1 MGYIIRILN
10 NIMQEILKM
19 EKDMVQVYIFRINF
33 KKLNNNN
40 KKLKSIFMGSFT
52 KELVLVME
60 Y

>member
-10 NIMQEILKM
+10 NIMWEILKM

-40 KKLKSIFMGSFT
+40 KKLKSIFTDSFM

>member
-1 MGYIIRILN
+1 
-10 NIMQEILKM
+10 M
-19 EKDMVQVYIFRINF
+19 EKDMVQVYIFQINF

-40 KKLKSIFMGSFT
+40 KKLKSIFTGSFM